1 MHDADAAL
9 IRSVEEPLVDTGEDQ
24 PALRRRPAG
33 ADGLRVVLAGAH
45 ALRAM
50 LGPGPRPSFAWLR
63 VRTERAC
70 ELSRAG
76 RYEELTEV
84 LADLLPGLESAV
96 RADPDARQADVC
108 ELLAVAYQSCS
119 AALARMNEPDAAW
132 IAADRAMAAA
142 ERAGNLLLMAAG
154 SQRLASVFLGAGH
167 YALAEETARTT
178 VAALQEL
185 AGLGDPDAVALCGSL
200 TLLRAVIAARTGRAA
215 AAYDQLASARRLA
228 DQLGPDQVAQ
238 AEFGPDYVTLYEIA
252 VSVDLGDAG
261 HALRVAASAPPAELP
276 PSHRARM
283 LVDVARAFALREQV
297 DDAADALDRAEAV
310 CAAYVRDSDRA
321 RQLVRDLLAL
331 RPPGPPGLG
340 RLAARMGVG

>member
-9 IRSVEEPLVDTGEDQ
+9 TRSVEERLVNTGEDQ
-24 PALRRRPAG
+24 HVLRRRPAG

-45 ALRAM
+45 SLRAM
-50 LGPGPRPSFAWLR
+50 LGPAPPPSFAWLR
-63 VRTERAC
+63 VRTEWAC
-70 ELSRAG
+70 ELSRTG
-76 RYEELTEV
+76 RYAELAEV

-96 RADPDARQADVC
+96 RADPESRHPEVY

-142 ERAGNLLLMAAG
+142 ERAGNLLLVAAG
-154 SQRLASVFLGAGH
+154 SQRLAAVFLGARH

-185 AGLGDPDAVALCGSL
+185 AELGDPDAVALCGSL

-215 AAYDQLASARRLA
+215 AAYHQLASARRLA
-228 DQLGPDQVAQ
+228 ARLCPEQVAQ
-238 AEFGPDYVTLYEIA
+238 AEFGPDYVILYEIA

-261 HALRVAASAPPAELP
+261 HALRVAGAAPPAGLP

-297 DDAADALDRAEAV
+297 DEAADALDRAEAA

-331 RPPGPPGLG
+331 RPPGPPALG
-340 RLAARMGVG
+340 RLAARLGVG